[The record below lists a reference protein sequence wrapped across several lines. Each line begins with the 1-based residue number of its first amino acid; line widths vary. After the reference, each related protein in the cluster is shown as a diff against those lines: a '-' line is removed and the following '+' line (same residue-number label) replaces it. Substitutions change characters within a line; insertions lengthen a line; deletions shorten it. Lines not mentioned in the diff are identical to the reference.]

1 MLEAGLPV
9 PDQAFSSP
17 HPAASAGA
25 LSQSNPCAPITPR
38 RQSTRQTYIRD
49 VMLRLAT
56 ALPIGL
62 TWAARLAV
70 QLWRPPEVLCA
81 PRPASTQDVQMRQ
94 AGCARNSD
102 SLFCFFFQGA
112 ESAHGTGARAP
123 LSRGDQRPGPSGVM
137 VWGIRGWF
145 AGEVGEA
152 SPSSRC

>member
-1 MLEAGLPV
+1 
-9 PDQAFSSP
+9 
-17 HPAASAGA
+17 
-25 LSQSNPCAPITPR
+25 
-38 RQSTRQTYIRD
+38 
-49 VMLRLAT
+49 MLRLAT
-56 ALPIGL
+56 ALPVGL

-70 QLWRPPEVLCA
+70 QPWRPPEVFCA
-81 PRPASTQDVQMRQ
+81 PRPASTQAVQMRQ

-102 SLFCFFFQGA
+102 SLFAFAFRERRA
-112 ESAHGTGARAP
+112 SHGTDARAP